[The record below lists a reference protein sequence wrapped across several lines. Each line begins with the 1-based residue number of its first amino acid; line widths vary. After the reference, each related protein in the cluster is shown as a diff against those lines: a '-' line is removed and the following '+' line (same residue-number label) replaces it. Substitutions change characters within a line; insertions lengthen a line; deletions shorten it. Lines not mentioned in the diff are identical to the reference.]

1 MYQETGHDE
10 ITKELDY
17 DKFFSNDGKLNIV
30 SLLVAH
36 MIYNRLDEIII
47 VVKGL
52 VGEIYDLD
60 ENVLIAE
67 EVDDDEED
75 QPYAWLLDEDDEN
88 DLLIQN

>member
-1 MYQETGHDE
+1 
-10 ITKELDY
+10 
-17 DKFFSNDGKLNIV
+17 
-30 SLLVAH
+30 

-88 DLLIQN
+88 DLLIQK